1 MLQLILGGARSGKSR
16 LAEKLASDS
25 GLSVTYIATSRPL
38 DGEMNQRI
46 ALHRGRRPG
55 HWGLIEEPLELA
67 RVLGENA
74 AADHCLLVDCL
85 TLWLTNLLMLE
96 DADRMAFERDQLLQ
110 TLASLP
116 GEIIF
121 VSNETG
127 LGVVPLGE
135 LTRRYV
141 DEAGWLHQ
149 ALAERCQRPC
159 KAIDASAYEQALARQ
174 QQLTKPA
181 GSLGQLEALAV
192 QLAGLQGQV
201 KPSVDRLWIAIFAGD
216 HGVVAEGVSAFPQEV
231 TGQMLHNF
239 VTGGAAISVLARR
252 LDAQL
257 EVVDLGTVTPSLD
270 LPGVRHLNIGAGT
283 ANFVDGPAMTQAQ
296 GQLALQAGRDSV
308 SRALDSGAQLFIG
321 GEMGIGNTTA
331 ASALACALLDCPVS
345 DLTGPGT
352 GLNAAGVSHKIAVIE
367 RALALHAAQRGDA
380 LQTLFNLGGFEMA
393 ALVGA
398 YLACA
403 QEGIA
408 VLVDGFICSVAALV
422 AVRLNPACRQWLVF
436 GHRGAEPGHRH
447 VLHSLDARPLLEL
460 GLRLGEGSGAALA
473 VPLLRLACALHG
485 QMATFA
491 EAAVADR
498 PA

>member
-1 MLQLILGGARSGKSR
+1 MT
-16 LAEKLASDS
+16 D
-25 GLSVTYIATSRPL
+25 T
-38 DGEMNQRI
+38 
-46 ALHRGRRPG
+46 
-55 HWGLIEEPLELA
+55 W
-67 RVLGENA
+67 
-74 AADHCLLVDCL
+74 
-85 TLWLTNLLMLE
+85 WLN
-96 DADRMAFERDQLLQ
+96 
-110 TLASLP
+110 
-116 GEIIF
+116 
-121 VSNETG
+121 
-127 LGVVPLGE
+127 
-135 LTRRYV
+135 
-141 DEAGWLHQ
+141 
-149 ALAERCQRPC
+149 PC
-159 KAIDASAYEQALARQ
+159 KAIDAQAHEQALARQ

-181 GSLGQLEALAV
+181 GSLGQLEAVAV

-201 KPSVDRLWIAIFAGD
+201 KPNVDQVWIAIFAGD

-239 VTGGAAISVLARR
+239 VTGGAAISVLASQ

-257 EVVDLGTVTPSLD
+257 EVVDLGTVTPSLN
-270 LPGVRHLNIGAGT
+270 LPGVRHLNIAAGT
-283 ANFVDGPAMTQAQ
+283 ANFVNAAAMTEAQ
-296 GQLALQAGRDSV
+296 GRLALEAGRDSV
-308 SRALDSGAQLFIG
+308 RRAIAAGAQLFIG

-331 ASALACALLDCPVS
+331 ASALACALLDCRVS

-352 GLNAAGVSHKIAVIE
+352 GLNAQGVSHKVAVIE
-367 RALALHAAQRGDA
+367 RALAFHAAQRGDA
-380 LQTLFNLGGFEMA
+380 LQTLFNLGGFEIA

-403 QEGIA
+403 QEGVV

-422 AVRLNPACRQWLVF
+422 ATRLNPACRAWLLF

-447 VLHSLDARPLLEL
+447 VLQSLEAEPLLEL

-473 VPLLRLACALHG
+473 VPLLQLACALHG